1 MNLYNLI
8 FLVLIGGAAALG
20 FFYLDGPEAVQ
31 EYLGDEANSSQ
42 PAVDLA
48 EPTPIAQTGLTS
60 NCYAYVSGDVVHV
73 EPSVMPGGCH
83 PHEFPLSE
91 FCAEVRRALTAPREP
106 YEPPSTGLMGES
118 YPISFV
124 AQDVEA
130 LNRMCEEAGDV
141 IAAQQEQEGTDA
153 YPPSVVQNSDTP
165 TTMVQGSQCSQ
176 LMLGCDAVVTNTGT
190 WLNVRDAPTTNGAI
204 VGRLED
210 GMTVLIV
217 GDRVQSDGYRW
228 WQIESAGPAGW
239 AAEGDKDG
247 TAWLIPSFGSPDT
260 QGSASDGPS
269 LADTANEPS
278 YCRDLA
284 DTRTELE
291 AEDLWEYVKSQLEYS
306 ANGLFLKEC
315 SAWGD

>member
-1 MNLYNLI
+1 
-8 FLVLIGGAAALG
+8 
-20 FFYLDGPEAVQ
+20 VQ
-31 EYLGDEANSSQ
+31 N
-42 PAVDLA
+42 V
-48 EPTPIAQTGLTS
+48 
-60 NCYAYVSGDVVHV
+60 
-73 EPSVMPGGCH
+73 
-83 PHEFPLSE
+83 
-91 FCAEVRRALTAPREP
+91 
-106 YEPPSTGLMGES
+106 
-118 YPISFV
+118 
-124 AQDVEA
+124 
-130 LNRMCEEAGDV
+130 
-141 IAAQQEQEGTDA
+141 
-153 YPPSVVQNSDTP
+153 YPPSVVQNFMDACMSTGGGQAYCSCTLEEIQGRYTVDEFSVLETKYLNTGQMPEELAGVMAKCVQAQATSDTP
-165 TTMVQGSQCSQ
+165 PTMAQNSQCSQ
-176 LMLGCDAVVTNTGT
+176 LILGCDAVVTNTGT
-190 WLNVRDAPTTNGAI
+190 WLNVRDAPTINGAI

-217 GDRVQSDGYRW
+217 GDRVESDGYRW